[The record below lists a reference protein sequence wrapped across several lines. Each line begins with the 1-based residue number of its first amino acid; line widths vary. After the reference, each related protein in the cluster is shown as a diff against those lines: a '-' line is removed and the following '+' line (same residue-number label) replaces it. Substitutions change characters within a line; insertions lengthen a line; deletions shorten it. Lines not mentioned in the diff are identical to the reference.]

1 MTIIARALAV
11 AFPATG
17 THAEALAA
25 ARDADA
31 DREALKSIIR
41 TTRTPKGSTS
51 MSNVATIP
59 HLPAADDADREIRK
73 LMATANAAAEST
85 GETFRKAMQ
94 QITEAQSREIDR
106 LRKIVA
112 DISKDRPRKI
122 VSLTACKMRS
132 DSGHEADAI
141 VGVAND
147 GTIWSADKWLTA
159 WERCADLPQPSE
171 ELDR

>member
-17 THAEALAA
+17 PHAEALAA
-25 ARDADA
+25 ARDAEA
-31 DREALKSIIR
+31 DRDTLKALIV
-41 TTRTPKGSTS
+41 STMKAPP
-51 MSNVATIP
+51 MSAQTIA
-59 HLPAADDADREIRK
+59 HLPVDDAADRQIAR
-73 LMATANAAAEST
+73 LMQTASAAAEST

-112 DISKDRPRKI
+112 DISKERPRKI
-122 VSLTACKMRS
+122 VSITSCRMKA
-132 DSGHEADAI
+132 DHGGDADA
-141 VGVAND
+141 VVAVASD
-147 GTIWSADKWLTA
+147 GTVWTGDKWLTTWDRA
-159 WERCADLPQPSE
+159 ADLPQPDA